1 MQHAS
6 SHDRRLVKTTT
17 PGIYKR
23 GGAYVVIFR
32 DPNGRQRKRSARTL
46 AEARDLKAALTA
58 DVRRGEYRALSKVTF
73 AEYAVEWIGT
83 YQGRTSRGIRPA
95 TLHDYRVRLGLDEEG
110 TSTGRGAV
118 SFFGQMRLSE
128 VQPQDIRRFIAHTAA
143 RGIAANTIRLE
154 LAPVKALFAT
164 ALEDGVVRSNPCAG
178 VRIATVEQYDENGTP
193 KVKAPRPDEYAAVL
207 AALPDEWRLL
217 FQFLGETGLRIG
229 EAVALTWADID
240 FGACR
245 LRVRRRWY
253 RGSFGPPKSRY
264 GRRAVPISADLARR
278 LWAVRSD
285 RRPDDGAL
293 VFVSENGHMLDQ
305 SNLSARILKPA
316 ARAAGVPWLSF
327 HCFRHYCATELFRR
341 GLNAKQVQVWLG
353 HHSAAFTLSTYVHLL
368 PDDLPESPFGM
379 PSGGNKGATRATELD
394 RNEKASEG
402 LETADFSGGEILAET
417 AARIS

>member
-1 MQHAS
+1 MQKES
-6 SHDRRLVKTTT
+6 LHDRRLTRTGT
-17 PGIYKR
+17 PGIFRR
-23 GGAYVVIFR
+23 GSRYVVIFR

-46 AEARDLKAALTA
+46 AEARELKAALTA
-58 DVRRGEYRALSKVTF
+58 DVRRGEYRAVSRATF

-110 TSTGRGAV
+110 TPTGRGAV
-118 SFFGQMRLSE
+118 AFFGRMRLSE
-128 VQPQDIRRFIAHTAA
+128 VQPQDIRKFIAHTAS

-193 KVKAPRPDEYAAVL
+193 AVKAPRPDEYAAVI
-207 AALPDEWRLL
+207 AALPEEWRLL
-217 FQFLGETGLRIG
+217 FEFLGETGLRIG
-229 EAVALTWADID
+229 ETVALTWADVD
-240 FGACR
+240 FGVCR

-253 RGSFGPPKSRY
+253 RDSFGPPKSRY

-278 LWAVRSD
+278 LWAVRCD
-285 RRPDDGAL
+285 RRPYDDAL
-293 VFVSENGHMLDQ
+293 VFVSEHGRMVDQ
-305 SNLSARILKPA
+305 SNLSTRILKPA

-327 HCFRHYCATELFRR
+327 HGFRHYCATELFRR

-368 PDDLPESPFGM
+368 PDDLPESPFGTAY
-379 PSGGNKGATRATELD
+379 GGNKEATEATETGRD
-394 RNEKASEG
+394 ETASEG
-402 LETADFSGGEILAET
+402 AKMVEIPGRANPAEATAG
-417 AARIS
+417 IS